1 MSQELAKI
9 LEHHFALETGG
20 KEIDSNSAYL
30 EFLQRKLAVRIETLI
45 NSNLDKLLQILYRID
60 VPQKYSD
67 QAFELGEIRQVS
79 MKLADLIIRRQLEK
93 IEYARN
99 FKGDL

>member
-1 MSQELAKI
+1 MNQELTEI
-9 LEHHFALETGG
+9 LEHHFALEKG
-20 KEIDSNSAYL
+20 DRSVDADSAYL
-30 EFLQRKLAVRIETLI
+30 EFLQKKLAHRIEYLI
-45 NSNLDKLLQILYRID
+45 NADLEKLLQILYRID

-67 QAFELGEIRQVS
+67 EAFNLGEIKKVS
-79 MKLADLIIRRQLEK
+79 MKLAELIIRRQLEK